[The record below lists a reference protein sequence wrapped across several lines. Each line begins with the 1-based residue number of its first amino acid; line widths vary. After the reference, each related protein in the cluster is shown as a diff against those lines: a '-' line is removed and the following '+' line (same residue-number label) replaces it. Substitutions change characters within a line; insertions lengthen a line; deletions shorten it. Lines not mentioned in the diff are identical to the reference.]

1 MKNIEIVRGYRSFGH
16 EDVYVSDPA
25 VTVVEGDVIAPD
37 GSLVTLS
44 GTTTHLEC
52 GMAVERN
59 MINGQ
64 PKDSGKT
71 PVYVSNFVVRTSR
84 YVPGTYAVN
93 DPITITDG
101 KPTKGTVGTDVIWG
115 YVTKVGNDGTI
126 DIRCNY

>member
-16 EDVYVSDPA
+16 EDVYMSDPA

-44 GTTTHLEC
+44 GQLNHLEC

-64 PKDSGKT
+64 HKESGKT
-71 PVYVSNFVVRTSR
+71 PVYVSNFVVRVATPGF
-84 YVPGTYAVN
+84 VPSVN
-93 DPITITDG
+93 DPITVTAG
-101 KPTKGTVGTDVIWG
+101 KVAVANPAADAVWG
-115 YVTKVGNDGTI
+115 YVSAVNTDGSI